1 MKEELKLIK
10 RGSDEILTEED
21 LQKKFESGRQL
32 IVKAGFDPTAPD
44 LHFGHTV
51 LLNKLRHF
59 QDLGHKVIFLIGDFT
74 GRIGDP
80 SGTNKTRP
88 ILNSEDLVKNAKT
101 YEKQVFKILK
111 KELTEVKFNSEW
123 CDDLGANGLIQ
134 LASKYNVARMLERD
148 DFNKRFTSN
157 KSIAIHEFLYPLV
170 QGYDSVAL
178 KADVE
183 CGGTD
188 QKFNLLV
195 GRELQRDY
203 DQEPQVVIT
212 VPILEGLDGANKMSK
227 SLDNYIAID
236 EEPNEMFG
244 KIMSIS
250 DELMWRWFD
259 LLSFIPEDDIS
270 SLKDEMKNGKN
281 PRDIKF
287 ILAEELVDR
296 FHKQGDGE
304 KCREIFL
311 NRFQKGNIPDEIE
324 SKTIDIEEDS
334 ILLVNL
340 LKESGMIDSVSEGNR
355 LIQQGGIK
363 INSEKV
369 SDSKFEIDK
378 GTENIY
384 PSWKKKVSKNQ
395 GMNKIFFVSCLLI
408 ILTGCVQDSPNIK
421 QIENLQFFI
430 DNKSDNRV
438 TEIESGLQYLVL
450 EEGNPEGISPN
461 SDQIIS
467 AHFHGTLTNGEVFW
481 SSLDSEPLTIELSKL
496 IIGCQKIISLMKEGD
511 KWRAFIDPTMAYG
524 EEGRPGIP
532 SNSILIFDI
541 ELIAVN

>member
-1 MKEELKLIK
+1 MEDALKIIN
-10 RGSDEILTEED
+10 RGTDEILTETD
-21 LQKKFESGRQL
+21 LTKKLKSGKQL
-32 IVKAGFDPTAPD
+32 VIKAGFDPTAPD
-44 LHFGHTV
+44 LHLGHTV

-80 SGTNKTRP
+80 SGKNKTRP
-88 ILNSEDLVKNAKT
+88 TLNSKDLIENAKT

-111 KELTEVKFNSEW
+111 KELTEIKFNSEW
-123 CDDLGANGLIQ
+123 CDHLGADGLIK

-203 DQEPQVVIT
+203 DQDPQVVIT
-212 VPILEGLDGANKMSK
+212 VPILEGLDGEKKMSK

-236 EEPNEMFG
+236 EDPDEMFG

-250 DELMWRWFD
+250 DDLMWRWFE
-259 LLSFIPEDDIS
+259 LLSFMPEEEIS
-270 SLKDEMKNGKN
+270 KLKDEMDAGKN

-287 ILAEELVDR
+287 VLAEELVDR
-296 FHKQGDGE
+296 FHKLGDG
-304 KCREIFL
+304 KDCKNTFL
-311 NRFQKGNIPDEIE
+311 NRFQKGQIPDDIE
-324 SKTIDIEEDS
+324 TVEIDIQSDS

-340 LKESGMIDSVSEGNR
+340 LKEAAMIASVSEGNR
-355 LIQQGGIK
+355 LINQGGIK

-369 SDSKFEIDK
+369 EDVKLEISKGSKD
-378 GTENIY
+378 IY
-384 PSWKKKVSKNQ
+384 QVGKRKFLKIKV
-395 GMNKIFFVSCLLI
+395 
-408 ILTGCVQDSPNIK
+408 
-421 QIENLQFFI
+421 
-430 DNKSDNRV
+430 
-438 TEIESGLQYLVL
+438 
-450 EEGNPEGISPN
+450 
-461 SDQIIS
+461 
-467 AHFHGTLTNGEVFW
+467 
-481 SSLDSEPLTIELSKL
+481 
-496 IIGCQKIISLMKEGD
+496 
-511 KWRAFIDPTMAYG
+511 
-524 EEGRPGIP
+524 
-532 SNSILIFDI
+532 
-541 ELIAVN
+541 